1 MTQQGKHTSA
11 MKKPFD
17 NNKVH
22 SHTQGLYRFLKND
35 NVTISDLSEPLVS
48 NAKLGVSSF
57 CLNYALAIH
66 DWSRIAVNHAN
77 KSDKLTMTHKYDVGY
92 ELQSSLLVSDTT
104 GLPIAP
110 IAQNLITADGQL
122 SSYGNTETDTH
133 LNELTKRMKW
143 IESQSLDK
151 PIIHIIDR
159 EADSA
164 YHMRDWAKAK
174 QNFLVRVNASNTL
187 TFKEKSQSTK
197 AIAEQLEYRAYK
209 EVDYQGK
216 RVMLSVAEAE
226 VILTRKAKPKQK
238 DATTGKRVAPKKGE
252 PLDLRLICTRLE
264 DKNGRLISSWYLL
277 SNVAVSAESLTQF
290 YYYRW
295 QIESYFKLLKGAGH
309 HMEDWLQQSGEAFF
323 KRALIVAQSCIMI
336 WQLMQD
342 DSKKAMELKMLLMRL
357 SGRQTKRKRPITA
370 PALLDG
376 YLILLEAYELMQVMS
391 PEEIADSLRVFFQ
404 GGGFV

>member
-1 MTQQGKHTSA
+1 MSQQGKHANA
-11 MKKPFD
+11 MKTPFD

-22 SHTQGLYRFLKND
+22 CHTQGLYRFLKND
-35 NVTISDLSEPLVS
+35 NVTIADLSEPLVI
-48 NAKLGVSSF
+48 NAKSGISSF
-57 CLNYALAIH
+57 CLDYVLAMH

-77 KSDKLTMTHKYDVGY
+77 KADKLTMTHKHDVGY
-92 ELQSSLLVSDTT
+92 ELQSSLLVSDKT

-122 SSYGNTETDTH
+122 SSYGNAEMDTH
-133 LNELTKRMKW
+133 LNELTKRMRW

-174 QNFLVRVNASNTL
+174 QNFLVRVNANNTL
-187 TFKEKSQSTK
+187 TFKEKSLSTK
-197 AIAEQLEYRAYK
+197 AIAEQLSYSTYK
-209 EVDYQGK
+209 EIDYQGK
-216 RVMLSVAEAE
+216 RVTLSIAEAE
-226 VILTRKAKPKQK
+226 VILTRKAKPKLK
-238 DATTGKRVAPKKGE
+238 DEATGKRVTPKKGE
-252 PLDLRLICTRLE
+252 PLNLRLICTRLE
-264 DKNGRLISSWYLL
+264 DEKGQLISSWYLL
-277 SNVAVSAESLTQF
+277 SNMVISAELLTQF

-336 WQLMQD
+336 WHLMQD
-342 DSKKAMELKMLLMRL
+342 ETEKALELKMLLMRL
-357 SGRQTKRKRPITA
+357 SGRQTKRKRPVTA

-376 YLILLEAYELMQVMS
+376 YLILLEAYELMQTMS
-391 PEEIADSLRVFFQ
+391 AQEIAESLTFFQ
-404 GGGFV
+404 NGGFV